1 MTPRALLVYKEQKEQ
16 EDRARMIIADT
27 TSWMTGAYVLRA
39 IGCILDSKSE
49 YPESNVFFTD
59 SMTTELT
66 EEEKEEII
74 KENTQ
79 IAAQNFAAWAEM
91 ANKSKK

>member
-16 EDRARMIIADT
+16 ENKAKMIIADIN
-27 TSWMTGAYVLRA
+27 SWMTGAYVLKA
-39 IGCILDSKSE
+39 IGCVLSNESR
-49 YPESNVFFTD
+49 YPESNVFFAEEV
-59 SMTTELT
+59 ELT

-79 IAAQNFAAWAEM
+79 IAASNFAAWAEV
-91 ANKSKK
+91 ANKSQK